1 MYKKNAGIRNVA
13 VLCAILLIFGIALF
27 GCFGQIRNSLQQ
39 QLMSSIEGMAEQNE
53 ILIEKEVSTRFRL
66 LSSLAREFSDGD
78 ESIFVDRLQG
88 FVETYQFKRMGYIA
102 SDGIAQ
108 TTDGYHLDMSDRET
122 FRQSM
127 QGKQRLTDTFED
139 QIDGSDEIVNAFSVP
154 VYEKDQKTVKGVLF
168 ATGRY
173 EMFEGCLQNEIFEGQ
188 AFNYIVK
195 MDGMIIAAS
204 GNSREWGIGKNI
216 FTADI
221 SADENDDAAKSRM
234 ISDMKSGKSGYG
246 MDPKRKEVS
255 LYYYMPLKIEETGDE
270 WYVVTAASESVLTN
284 RMQVVMDAINSL
296 IVIILVIISVSVGVY
311 IYSWRKSKKELIS
324 LAYQDPVTL
333 GDNFAAFKEKAK
345 SKKDGA
351 GWLAAMDLADFKL
364 INSTCGVKKG
374 DEVLRAV
381 SEIFENEKGDNEL
394 VAHVNADRFVLF
406 WMEENQDAIKE
417 RLERVIKKIEEIPER
432 LEIPNL
438 FPVFGIYHTMVLDE
452 IDPLYGNAVLAK
464 HQIKGRRDRHYMFYD
479 ELNHESIQEN
489 RELEDHFE
497 MALEKEEFE
506 IWYQPKYSAHTR
518 KLVGAEALVR
528 WRRQDGSLIPPLKFI
543 PLFERNGNIIRL
555 DEYVFR
561 AVCRQQKA
569 WQEQGQKMFPVSVNI
584 SRVSLYY
591 SNVVEKYESIIRSY
605 DLDSKYIQLEIT
617 ESATID
623 NNEIFNLLEQFHTA
637 GFKILLDDFGSG
649 YSSLSTLNRMHFDTI
664 KLDKSLVDYIG
675 DDNGEKLLNS
685 ITKLAQSFGME
696 ITAEGVE
703 TAEQLMFLCNLD
715 CDDIQ
720 GYYFSRPLPVR
731 EYEEC
736 LKEACM

>member
-1 MYKKNAGIRNVA
+1 M
-13 VLCAILLIFGIALF
+13 LIFGIALF

-39 QLMSSIEGMAEQNE
+39 QLMSSIEGVAEQNE
-53 ILIEKEVSTRFRL
+53 ILVEKEAGTRFRL
-66 LSSLAREFSDGD
+66 LDSLARELSDGD
-78 ESIFVDRLQG
+78 ESIFVDKMQG

-102 SDGIAQ
+102 ADGTAK
-108 TTDGYHLDMSDRET
+108 TTDGYRLSMSDRD
-122 FRQSM
+122 FFQQSM
-127 QGKQRLTDTFED
+127 QGKNFLTDAFED
-139 QIDGSDEIVNAFSVP
+139 RIDTSYETINVFSVP
-154 VYEKDQKTVKGVLF
+154 VYEKNQKTIKGVLF
-168 ATGRY
+168 GTCGY
-173 EMFEGCLQNEIFEGQ
+173 EMFEECLKNEIFEGQ
-188 AFNYIVK
+188 AFNYIIK
-195 MDGMIIAAS
+195 IDGTIVAGS
-204 GNSREWGIGKNI
+204 GNSKKWGIGKNI
-216 FTADI
+216 FVTDA
-221 SADENDDAAKSRM
+221 SEDERDDDARDDDARDKM
-234 ISDMKSGKSGYG
+234 ISDMKEGKSGYG
-246 MDPKRKEVS
+246 MDPKRKEAS
-255 LYYYMPLKIEETGDE
+255 LYYYMPLKIEESGET
-270 WYVVTAASESVLTN
+270 WYVVTAVSESVLTS

-296 IVIILVIISVSVGVY
+296 MVIILAVISVSVGVY
-311 IYSWRKSKKELIS
+311 IYSWRKSKKELMT

-333 GDNFAAFKEKAK
+333 GDNFVAFKERAK
-345 SKKDGA
+345 SKKDGV
-351 GWLAAMDLADFKL
+351 GWLIAMDVTDFKL

-374 DEVLRAV
+374 DEVLRV
-381 SEIFENEKGDNEL
+381 IWEIFETETGENEL
-394 VAHVNADRFVLF
+394 AAHVNADRFILF
-406 WMEENQDAIKE
+406 WMDENQENIKQ
-417 RLERVIKKIEEIPER
+417 RLEYVIRKIEEIPER

-438 FPVFGIYHTMVLDE
+438 FPVFGIFHTIVLDE
-452 IDPLYGNAVLAK
+452 IDPLYGNAVQAK
-464 HQIKGRRDRHYMFYD
+464 HQIKGRRDRHYIFYD

-489 RELEDHFE
+489 RELEEHFE
-497 MALEKEEFE
+497 TALENEEFE
-506 IWYQPKYSAHTR
+506 IWYQPKYSAHSR

-528 WRRQDGSLIPPLKFI
+528 WRRADGALIPPLKFI

-561 AVCRQQKA
+561 AVCRQQKE
-569 WQEQGQKMFPVSVNI
+569 WQKQGQKMLPVSVNI

-591 SNVVEKYESIIRSY
+591 SSVVEKYESIIRSF

-649 YSSLSTLNRMHFDTI
+649 YSSLAALNRMHFDTI

-703 TAEQLMFLCNLD
+703 TVEQLMFLCNLD

-720 GYYFSRPLPVR
+720 GYYFSRPLPVK

>member
-1 MYKKNAGIRNVA
+1 M
-13 VLCAILLIFGIALF
+13 LIFGIALF

-39 QLMSSIEGMAEQNE
+39 QLMSSIEGVAEQNE
-53 ILIEKEVSTRFRL
+53 ILVEKEAGTRFRL
-66 LSSLAREFSDGD
+66 LDSLARELSDGD
-78 ESIFVDRLQG
+78 ESIFVDKMQG

-102 SDGIAQ
+102 ADGTAK
-108 TTDGYHLDMSDRET
+108 TTDGYRLNMSDRD
-122 FRQSM
+122 FFQQSM
-127 QGKQRLTDTFED
+127 QGKNFLTDAFED
-139 QIDGSDEIVNAFSVP
+139 RIDTSYETINVFSVP
-154 VYEKDQKTVKGVLF
+154 VYEKNQKTIKGVLF
-168 ATGRY
+168 GTCGY
-173 EMFEGCLQNEIFEGQ
+173 EMFEECLKNEIFEGQ
-188 AFNYIVK
+188 AFNYIIK
-195 MDGMIIAAS
+195 IDGTIVAGS
-204 GNSREWGIGKNI
+204 GNSKKWGIGKNI
-216 FTADI
+216 FVTDA
-221 SADENDDAAKSRM
+221 SEDERDDDARDDDARDKM
-234 ISDMKSGKSGYG
+234 ISDMKEGKSGYG
-246 MDPKRKEVS
+246 MDPKRKEAS
-255 LYYYMPLKIEETGDE
+255 LYYYMPLKIEESGET
-270 WYVVTAASESVLTN
+270 WYVVTAVSESVLTS

-296 IVIILVIISVSVGVY
+296 MVIILAVISVSVGVY
-311 IYSWRKSKKELIS
+311 IYSWRKSKKELMT

-333 GDNFAAFKEKAK
+333 GDNFVAFKERAK
-345 SKKDGA
+345 SKKDGV
-351 GWLAAMDLADFKL
+351 GWLIAMDVTDFKL
-364 INSTCGVKKG
+364 INSTCGVPKG
-374 DEVLRAV
+374 DEVLRAIW
-381 SEIFENEKGDNEL
+381 EIFENETGENEL
-394 VAHVNADRFVLF
+394 AAHVNADRFILF
-406 WMEENQDAIKE
+406 WMDENQENIKQ
-417 RLERVIKKIEEIPER
+417 RLEYVIRKIEEIPER

-438 FPVFGIYHTMVLDE
+438 FPVFGIFHTIVLDE
-452 IDPLYGNAVLAK
+452 IDPLYGNAVQAK
-464 HQIKGRRDRHYMFYD
+464 HQIKGRRDRHYIFYD

-489 RELEDHFE
+489 RELEEHFE
-497 MALEKEEFE
+497 TALENEEFE
-506 IWYQPKYSAHTR
+506 IWYQPKYSAHSR

-528 WRRQDGSLIPPLKFI
+528 WRRADGALIPPLKFI

-561 AVCRQQKA
+561 AVCRQQKE
-569 WQEQGQKMFPVSVNI
+569 WQKQGQKMLPVSVNI

-591 SNVVEKYESIIRSY
+591 SSVVEKYESIIRSF

-649 YSSLSTLNRMHFDTI
+649 YSSLAALNRMHFDTI

-703 TAEQLMFLCNLD
+703 TVEQLMFLCNLD

-720 GYYFSRPLPVR
+720 GYYFSRPLPVK

>member
-1 MYKKNAGIRNVA
+1 M
-13 VLCAILLIFGIALF
+13 LIFGIALF

-39 QLMSSIEGMAEQNE
+39 QLMSSIEGVAEQNE
-53 ILIEKEVSTRFRL
+53 ILVEKEAGTRFRL
-66 LSSLAREFSDGD
+66 LDSLARELSDGD
-78 ESIFVDRLQG
+78 ESIFVDKMQG

-102 SDGIAQ
+102 ADGTAK
-108 TTDGYHLDMSDRET
+108 TTDGYRLNMSDRD
-122 FRQSM
+122 FFQQSM
-127 QGKQRLTDTFED
+127 QGKNFLTDAFED
-139 QIDGSDEIVNAFSVP
+139 RIDTSYETINVFSVP
-154 VYEKDQKTVKGVLF
+154 VYEKNQKTIKGVLF
-168 ATGRY
+168 GTCGY
-173 EMFEGCLQNEIFEGQ
+173 EMFEECLKNEIFEGQ
-188 AFNYIVK
+188 AFNYIIK
-195 MDGMIIAAS
+195 IDGTIVAGS
-204 GNSREWGIGKNI
+204 GNSKKWGIGKNI
-216 FTADI
+216 FVTDA
-221 SADENDDAAKSRM
+221 SEDERDDDARDDDARDKM
-234 ISDMKSGKSGYG
+234 ISDMKEGKSGYG
-246 MDPKRKEVS
+246 MDPKRKEAS
-255 LYYYMPLKIEETGDE
+255 LYYYMPLKIEESGET
-270 WYVVTAASESVLTN
+270 WYVVTAVSESVLTS

-296 IVIILVIISVSVGVY
+296 MVIILAVISVSVGVY
-311 IYSWRKSKKELIS
+311 IYSWRKSKKELMT

-333 GDNFAAFKEKAK
+333 GDNFVAFKERAK
-345 SKKDGA
+345 SKKDGV
-351 GWLAAMDLADFKL
+351 GWLIAMDVTDFKL
-364 INSTCGVKKG
+364 INSTCGVPKG
-374 DEVLRAV
+374 DEVLRV
-381 SEIFENEKGDNEL
+381 IWEIFETETGENEL
-394 VAHVNADRFVLF
+394 AAHVNADRFILF
-406 WMEENQDAIKE
+406 WMDENQENIKQ
-417 RLERVIKKIEEIPER
+417 RLEHVIRKIEEIPER

-438 FPVFGIYHTMVLDE
+438 FPVFGIFHTIVLDE
-452 IDPLYGNAVLAK
+452 IDPLYGNAVQAK
-464 HQIKGRRDRHYMFYD
+464 HQIKGRRDRHYIFYD

-489 RELEDHFE
+489 RELEEHFE
-497 MALEKEEFE
+497 TALENEEFE
-506 IWYQPKYSAHTR
+506 IWYQPKYSAHSR

-528 WRRQDGSLIPPLKFI
+528 WRRADGALIPPLKFI

-561 AVCRQQKA
+561 AVCRQQKE
-569 WQEQGQKMFPVSVNI
+569 WQKQGQKMIPVSVNI

-591 SNVVEKYESIIRSY
+591 SSVVEKYESIIRSF

-649 YSSLSTLNRMHFDTI
+649 YSSLATLNRMHFDTI

-703 TAEQLMFLCNLD
+703 TVEQLMFLCNLD

-720 GYYFSRPLPVR
+720 GYYFSRPLPVK

>member
-1 MYKKNAGIRNVA
+1 M
-13 VLCAILLIFGIALF
+13 LIFGIALF

-39 QLMSSIEGMAEQNE
+39 QLMSSIEGVAEQNE
-53 ILIEKEVSTRFRL
+53 ILVEKEAGTRFRL
-66 LSSLAREFSDGD
+66 LDSLARELSDGD
-78 ESIFVDRLQG
+78 ESIFVDKMQG

-102 SDGIAQ
+102 ADGTAK
-108 TTDGYHLDMSDRET
+108 TTDGYRLNMSDRD
-122 FRQSM
+122 FFQQSM
-127 QGKQRLTDTFED
+127 QGKNFLTDAFED
-139 QIDGSDEIVNAFSVP
+139 RIDTSYETINVFSVP
-154 VYEKDQKTVKGVLF
+154 VYEKNQKTIKGVLF
-168 ATGRY
+168 GTCGY
-173 EMFEGCLQNEIFEGQ
+173 EMFEECLKNEIFEGQ
-188 AFNYIVK
+188 AFNYIIK
-195 MDGMIIAAS
+195 IDGTIVAGS
-204 GNSREWGIGKNI
+204 GNSKKWGIGKNI
-216 FTADI
+216 FVTDA
-221 SADENDDAAKSRM
+221 SEDERDDDARDDDARDKM
-234 ISDMKSGKSGYG
+234 ISDMKEGKSGYG
-246 MDPKRKEVS
+246 MDPKRKEAS
-255 LYYYMPLKIEETGDE
+255 LYYYMPLKIEESGET
-270 WYVVTAASESVLTN
+270 WYVVTAVSESVLTS

-296 IVIILVIISVSVGVY
+296 MVIILAVISVSVGVY
-311 IYSWRKSKKELIS
+311 IYSWRKSKKELMT

-333 GDNFAAFKEKAK
+333 GDNFVAFKERAK
-345 SKKDGA
+345 SKKDGV
-351 GWLAAMDLADFKL
+351 GWLIAMDVTDFKL

-374 DEVLRAV
+374 DEVLRV
-381 SEIFENEKGDNEL
+381 IWEIFETETGENEL
-394 VAHVNADRFVLF
+394 AAHVNADRFILF
-406 WMEENQDAIKE
+406 WMDENQENIKQ
-417 RLERVIKKIEEIPER
+417 RLEYVIRKIEEIPER

-438 FPVFGIYHTMVLDE
+438 FPVFGIFHTIVLDE
-452 IDPLYGNAVLAK
+452 IDPLYGNAVQAK
-464 HQIKGRRDRHYMFYD
+464 HQIKGRRDRHYIFYD

-489 RELEDHFE
+489 RELEEHFE
-497 MALEKEEFE
+497 TALENEEFE
-506 IWYQPKYSAHTR
+506 IWYQPKYSAHSR

-528 WRRQDGSLIPPLKFI
+528 WRRADGALIPPLKFI

-561 AVCRQQKA
+561 AVCRQQKE
-569 WQEQGQKMFPVSVNI
+569 WQKQGQKMLPVSVNI

-591 SNVVEKYESIIRSY
+591 SSVVGKYESIIRSF

-649 YSSLSTLNRMHFDTI
+649 YSSLAALNRMHFDTI

-703 TAEQLMFLCNLD
+703 TVEQLMFLCNLD

-720 GYYFSRPLPVR
+720 GYYFSRPLPVK

>member
-1 MYKKNAGIRNVA
+1 
-13 VLCAILLIFGIALF
+13 
-27 GCFGQIRNSLQQ
+27 
-39 QLMSSIEGMAEQNE
+39 MSSIEGVAEQNE
-53 ILIEKEVSTRFRL
+53 ILVEKEAGTRFRL
-66 LSSLAREFSDGD
+66 LDSLARELSDGD
-78 ESIFVDRLQG
+78 ESIFVDKMQG

-102 SDGIAQ
+102 ADGTAK
-108 TTDGYHLDMSDRET
+108 TTDGYRLNMSDRD
-122 FRQSM
+122 FFQQSM
-127 QGKQRLTDTFED
+127 QGKNFLTDAFED
-139 QIDGSDEIVNAFSVP
+139 RIDTSYETINVFSVP
-154 VYEKDQKTVKGVLF
+154 VYEKNQKTIKGVLF
-168 ATGRY
+168 GTCGY
-173 EMFEGCLQNEIFEGQ
+173 EMFEECLKNEIFEGQ
-188 AFNYIVK
+188 AFNYIIK
-195 MDGMIIAAS
+195 IDGTIVAGS
-204 GNSREWGIGKNI
+204 GNSKKWGIGKNI
-216 FTADI
+216 FVTDA
-221 SADENDDAAKSRM
+221 SEDERDDDARDDDARDKM
-234 ISDMKSGKSGYG
+234 ISDMKEGKSGYG
-246 MDPKRKEVS
+246 MDPKRKEAS
-255 LYYYMPLKIEETGDE
+255 LYYYMPLKIEESGET
-270 WYVVTAASESVLTN
+270 WYVVTAVSESVLTS

-296 IVIILVIISVSVGVY
+296 MVIILAVISVSVGVY
-311 IYSWRKSKKELIS
+311 IYSWRKSKKELMT

-333 GDNFAAFKEKAK
+333 GDNFVAFKERAK
-345 SKKDGA
+345 SKKDGV
-351 GWLAAMDLADFKL
+351 GWLIAMDVTDFKL

-374 DEVLRAV
+374 DEMLRV
-381 SEIFENEKGDNEL
+381 IWEIFEIETGENEL
-394 VAHVNADRFVLF
+394 AAHANADRFILF
-406 WMEENQDAIKE
+406 WMDENQENIKQ
-417 RLERVIKKIEEIPER
+417 RLEHVIRKIEEIPER

-438 FPVFGIYHTMVLDE
+438 FPVFGIFHTIVLDE
-452 IDPLYGNAVLAK
+452 IDPLYGNAVQAK
-464 HQIKGRRDRHYMFYD
+464 HQIKGRRDRHYIFYD

-489 RELEDHFE
+489 RELEEHFE
-497 MALEKEEFE
+497 TALENEEFE
-506 IWYQPKYSAHTR
+506 IWYQPKYSAHSR

-528 WRRQDGSLIPPLKFI
+528 WRRADGALIPPLKFI

-561 AVCRQQKA
+561 AVCRQQKE
-569 WQEQGQKMFPVSVNI
+569 WQKQGQKMLPVSVNI

-591 SNVVEKYESIIRSY
+591 SSVVEKYESIIRSF

-649 YSSLSTLNRMHFDTI
+649 YSSLAALNRMHFDTI

-703 TAEQLMFLCNLD
+703 TVEQLMFLCNLD

-720 GYYFSRPLPVR
+720 GYYFSRPLPVK

>member
-1 MYKKNAGIRNVA
+1 
-13 VLCAILLIFGIALF
+13 
-27 GCFGQIRNSLQQ
+27 
-39 QLMSSIEGMAEQNE
+39 MSSIEGVAEQNE
-53 ILIEKEVSTRFRL
+53 ILVEKEAGTRFRL
-66 LSSLAREFSDGD
+66 LDSLARELSDGD
-78 ESIFVDRLQG
+78 ESIFVDKMQG

-102 SDGIAQ
+102 ADGTAK
-108 TTDGYHLDMSDRET
+108 TTDGYRLNMSDRD
-122 FRQSM
+122 FFQQSM
-127 QGKQRLTDTFED
+127 QGKNFLTDAFED
-139 QIDGSDEIVNAFSVP
+139 RIDTSYETINVFSVP
-154 VYEKDQKTVKGVLF
+154 VYEKNQKTIKGVLF
-168 ATGRY
+168 GTCGY
-173 EMFEGCLQNEIFEGQ
+173 EMFEECLKNEIFEGQ
-188 AFNYIVK
+188 AFNYIIK
-195 MDGMIIAAS
+195 IDGTIVAGS
-204 GNSREWGIGKNI
+204 GNSKKWGIGKNI
-216 FTADI
+216 FVTDA
-221 SADENDDAAKSRM
+221 SEDERDDDARDDDARDKM
-234 ISDMKSGKSGYG
+234 ISDMKEGKSGYG
-246 MDPKRKEVS
+246 MDPKRKEAS
-255 LYYYMPLKIEETGDE
+255 LYYYMPLKIEESGET
-270 WYVVTAASESVLTN
+270 WYVVTAVSESVLTS

-296 IVIILVIISVSVGVY
+296 MVIILAVISVSVGVY
-311 IYSWRKSKKELIS
+311 IYSWRKSKKELMT

-333 GDNFAAFKEKAK
+333 GDNFVAFKERAK
-345 SKKDGA
+345 SKKDGV
-351 GWLAAMDLADFKL
+351 GWLIAMDVTDFKL

-374 DEVLRAV
+374 DEMLRV
-381 SEIFENEKGDNEL
+381 IWEIFETETGENEL
-394 VAHVNADRFVLF
+394 AAHVNADRFILF
-406 WMEENQDAIKE
+406 WMDENQENIKQ
-417 RLERVIKKIEEIPER
+417 RLEYVIRKIEEIPER

-438 FPVFGIYHTMVLDE
+438 FPVFGIFHTIVLDE
-452 IDPLYGNAVLAK
+452 IDPLYGNAVQAK
-464 HQIKGRRDRHYMFYD
+464 HQIKGRRDRHYIFYD

-489 RELEDHFE
+489 RELEEHFE
-497 MALEKEEFE
+497 TALENEEFE
-506 IWYQPKYSAHTR
+506 IWYQPKYSAHSR

-528 WRRQDGSLIPPLKFI
+528 WRRADGALIPPLKFI

-561 AVCRQQKA
+561 AVCRQQKE
-569 WQEQGQKMFPVSVNI
+569 WQKQGQKMLPVSVNI

-591 SNVVEKYESIIRSY
+591 SSVVGKYESIIRSF

-649 YSSLSTLNRMHFDTI
+649 YSSLAALNRMHFDTI

-703 TAEQLMFLCNLD
+703 TVEQLMFLCNLD

-720 GYYFSRPLPVR
+720 GYYFSRPLPVK

>member
-1 MYKKNAGIRNVA
+1 M
-13 VLCAILLIFGIALF
+13 LIFGIALF

-39 QLMSSIEGMAEQNE
+39 QLMSSIEGVAEQNE
-53 ILIEKEVSTRFRL
+53 ILVEKEAGTRFRL
-66 LSSLAREFSDGD
+66 LDSLARELSDGD
-78 ESIFVDRLQG
+78 ESIFVDKMQG

-102 SDGIAQ
+102 ADGTAK
-108 TTDGYHLDMSDRET
+108 TTDGYRLNMSDRD
-122 FRQSM
+122 FFQQSM
-127 QGKQRLTDTFED
+127 QGKNFLTDAFED
-139 QIDGSDEIVNAFSVP
+139 RIDTSYETINVFSVP
-154 VYEKDQKTVKGVLF
+154 VYEKNQKTIKGVLF
-168 ATGRY
+168 GTCGY
-173 EMFEGCLQNEIFEGQ
+173 EMFEECLKNEIFEGQ
-188 AFNYIVK
+188 AFNYIIK
-195 MDGMIIAAS
+195 IDGTIVAGS
-204 GNSREWGIGKNI
+204 GNSKKWGIGKNI
-216 FTADI
+216 FVTDA
-221 SADENDDAAKSRM
+221 SEDERDDDARDDDARDKM
-234 ISDMKSGKSGYG
+234 ISDMKEGKSGYG
-246 MDPKRKEVS
+246 MDPKRKEAS
-255 LYYYMPLKIEETGDE
+255 LYYYMPLKIEESGET
-270 WYVVTAASESVLTN
+270 WYVVTAVSESVLTS

-296 IVIILVIISVSVGVY
+296 MVIILAVISVSVGVY
-311 IYSWRKSKKELIS
+311 IYSWRKSKKELMT

-333 GDNFAAFKEKAK
+333 GDNFVAFKERAK
-345 SKKDGA
+345 SKKDGV
-351 GWLAAMDLADFKL
+351 GWLIAMDVTDFKL
-364 INSTCGVKKG
+364 INSTCGVPKG
-374 DEVLRAV
+374 DEVLRAIW
-381 SEIFENEKGDNEL
+381 EIFENETGENEL
-394 VAHVNADRFVLF
+394 AAHVNADRFILF
-406 WMEENQDAIKE
+406 WMDENQENIKQ
-417 RLERVIKKIEEIPER
+417 RLEHVIKKIEEIPER

-438 FPVFGIYHTMVLDE
+438 FPVFGIFHTIVLDE
-452 IDPLYGNAVLAK
+452 IEPLYGNAVQAK
-464 HQIKGRRDRHYMFYD
+464 HQIKGRRDRHYIFYD

-489 RELEDHFE
+489 RELEEHFE
-497 MALEKEEFE
+497 TALENEEFE
-506 IWYQPKYSAHTR
+506 IWYQPKYSAHSR

-528 WRRQDGSLIPPLKFI
+528 WRRADGALIPPLKFI

-561 AVCRQQKA
+561 AVCRQQKE
-569 WQEQGQKMFPVSVNI
+569 WQKQGQKMLPVSVNI

-591 SNVVEKYESIIRSY
+591 SSVVEKYESIIRSF

-649 YSSLSTLNRMHFDTI
+649 YSSLAALNRMHFDTI

-703 TAEQLMFLCNLD
+703 TVEQLMFLCNLD

-720 GYYFSRPLPVR
+720 GYYFSRPLPVK

>member
-1 MYKKNAGIRNVA
+1 M
-13 VLCAILLIFGIALF
+13 LIFGIALF

-39 QLMSSIEGMAEQNE
+39 QLMSSIEGVAEQNE
-53 ILIEKEVSTRFRL
+53 ILVEKEAGTRFRL
-66 LSSLAREFSDGD
+66 LDSLARELSDGD
-78 ESIFVDRLQG
+78 ESIFVDKMQG

-102 SDGIAQ
+102 ADGTAK
-108 TTDGYHLDMSDRET
+108 TTDGYRLNMSDRD
-122 FRQSM
+122 FFQQSM
-127 QGKQRLTDTFED
+127 QGKNFLTDAFED
-139 QIDGSDEIVNAFSVP
+139 RIDTSYETINVFSVP
-154 VYEKDQKTVKGVLF
+154 VYEKNQKTIKGVLF
-168 ATGRY
+168 GTCGY
-173 EMFEGCLQNEIFEGQ
+173 EMFEECLKNEIFEGQ
-188 AFNYIVK
+188 AFNYIIK
-195 MDGMIIAAS
+195 IDGTIVAGS
-204 GNSREWGIGKNI
+204 GNSKKWGIGKNI
-216 FTADI
+216 FVTDA
-221 SADENDDAAKSRM
+221 SEDERDDDARDDDARDKM
-234 ISDMKSGKSGYG
+234 ISDMKEGKSGYG
-246 MDPKRKEVS
+246 MDPKRKEAS
-255 LYYYMPLKIEETGDE
+255 LYYYMPLKIEESGET
-270 WYVVTAASESVLTN
+270 WYVVTAVSESVLTS

-296 IVIILVIISVSVGVY
+296 MVIILAVISVSVGVY
-311 IYSWRKSKKELIS
+311 IYSWRKSKKELMT

-333 GDNFAAFKEKAK
+333 GDNFVAFKERAK
-345 SKKDGA
+345 SKKDGV
-351 GWLAAMDLADFKL
+351 GWLIAMDVTDFKL
-364 INSTCGVKKG
+364 INSTCGVPKG
-374 DEVLRAV
+374 DEVLRAIW
-381 SEIFENEKGDNEL
+381 EIFENETGENEL
-394 VAHVNADRFVLF
+394 AAHVNADRFILF
-406 WMEENQDAIKE
+406 WMDENQENIKQ
-417 RLERVIKKIEEIPER
+417 RLEHVIKKIEEIPER

-438 FPVFGIYHTMVLDE
+438 FPVFGIFHTIVLDE
-452 IDPLYGNAVLAK
+452 IEPLYGNAVLAK

-489 RELEDHFE
+489 RELEEHFE
-497 MALEKEEFE
+497 KAIENEEFE
-506 IWYQPKYSAHTR
+506 IWYQPKYSAHSR

-528 WRRQDGSLIPPLKFI
+528 WRRADGALIPPLKFI

-561 AVCRQQKA
+561 AVCRQQKE
-569 WQEQGQKMFPVSVNI
+569 WQKQGQKMLPVSVNI

-591 SNVVEKYESIIRSY
+591 SSVVEKYESIIRSF

-649 YSSLSTLNRMHFDTI
+649 YSSLAALNRMHFDTI

-703 TAEQLMFLCNLD
+703 TVEQLMFLCNLD

-720 GYYFSRPLPVR
+720 GYYFSRPLPVK

>member
-1 MYKKNAGIRNVA
+1 M
-13 VLCAILLIFGIALF
+13 LIFGIALF

-39 QLMSSIEGMAEQNE
+39 QLMSSIEGVAEQNE
-53 ILIEKEVSTRFRL
+53 ILVEKEAGTRFRL
-66 LSSLAREFSDGD
+66 LDSLARELSDGD
-78 ESIFVDRLQG
+78 ESIFVDKMQG

-102 SDGIAQ
+102 ADGTAK
-108 TTDGYHLDMSDRET
+108 TTDGYRLNMSDRD
-122 FRQSM
+122 FFQQSM
-127 QGKQRLTDTFED
+127 QGKNFLTDAFED
-139 QIDGSDEIVNAFSVP
+139 RIDTSYETINVFSVP
-154 VYEKDQKTVKGVLF
+154 VYEKNQKTIKGVLF
-168 ATGRY
+168 GTCGY
-173 EMFEGCLQNEIFEGQ
+173 EMFEECLKNEIFEGQ
-188 AFNYIVK
+188 AFNYIIK
-195 MDGMIIAAS
+195 IDGTIVAGS
-204 GNSREWGIGKNI
+204 GNSKKWGIGKNI
-216 FTADI
+216 FVTDA
-221 SADENDDAAKSRM
+221 SEDERDDDARDDDARDKM
-234 ISDMKSGKSGYG
+234 ISDMKEGKSGYG
-246 MDPKRKEVS
+246 MDPKRKEAS
-255 LYYYMPLKIEETGDE
+255 LYYYMPLKIEESGET
-270 WYVVTAASESVLTN
+270 WYVVTAVSESVLTS

-296 IVIILVIISVSVGVY
+296 MVIILAVISVSVGVY
-311 IYSWRKSKKELIS
+311 IYSWRKSKKELMT

-333 GDNFAAFKEKAK
+333 GDNFVAFKERAK
-345 SKKDGA
+345 SKKDGV
-351 GWLAAMDLADFKL
+351 GWLIAMDVTDFKL

-374 DEVLRAV
+374 DEVLRV
-381 SEIFENEKGDNEL
+381 IWEIFETETGENEL
-394 VAHVNADRFVLF
+394 AAHVNADRFILF
-406 WMEENQDAIKE
+406 WMDENQENIKQ
-417 RLERVIKKIEEIPER
+417 RLEYVIRKIEEIPER

-438 FPVFGIYHTMVLDE
+438 FPVFGIFHTIVLDE
-452 IDPLYGNAVLAK
+452 IDPLYGNAVQAK
-464 HQIKGRRDRHYMFYD
+464 HQIKGRRDRHYIFYD

-489 RELEDHFE
+489 RELEEHFE
-497 MALEKEEFE
+497 TALENEEFE
-506 IWYQPKYSAHTR
+506 IWYQPKYSAHSR

-528 WRRQDGSLIPPLKFI
+528 WRRADGALIPPLKFI

-561 AVCRQQKA
+561 AVCRQQKE
-569 WQEQGQKMFPVSVNI
+569 WQKQGQKLLPVSVNI

-591 SNVVEKYESIIRSY
+591 SSVVEKYESIIRSF

-649 YSSLSTLNRMHFDTI
+649 YSSLAALNRMHFDTI

-685 ITKLAQSFGME
+685 ITRLAQSFGME

-703 TAEQLMFLCNLD
+703 TVEQLMFLCNLD

-720 GYYFSRPLPVR
+720 GYYFSRPLPVK

>member
-1 MYKKNAGIRNVA
+1 
-13 VLCAILLIFGIALF
+13 
-27 GCFGQIRNSLQQ
+27 
-39 QLMSSIEGMAEQNE
+39 MSSIEGVAEQNE
-53 ILIEKEVSTRFRL
+53 ILVEKEAGTRFRL
-66 LSSLAREFSDGD
+66 LDSLARELSDGD
-78 ESIFVDRLQG
+78 ESIFVDKMQG

-102 SDGIAQ
+102 ADGTAK
-108 TTDGYHLDMSDRET
+108 TTDGYRLNMSDRD
-122 FRQSM
+122 FFQQSM
-127 QGKQRLTDTFED
+127 QGKNFLTDAFED
-139 QIDGSDEIVNAFSVP
+139 RIDTSYETINVFSVP
-154 VYEKDQKTVKGVLF
+154 VYEKNQKTIKGVLF
-168 ATGRY
+168 GTCGY
-173 EMFEGCLQNEIFEGQ
+173 EMFEECLKNEIFEGQ
-188 AFNYIVK
+188 AFNYIIK
-195 MDGMIIAAS
+195 IDGTIVAGS
-204 GNSREWGIGKNI
+204 GNSKKWGIGKNI
-216 FTADI
+216 FVTDA
-221 SADENDDAAKSRM
+221 SEDERDDDARDDDARDDDARDKM
-234 ISDMKSGKSGYG
+234 ISDMKEGKSGYG
-246 MDPKRKEVS
+246 MDPKRKEAS
-255 LYYYMPLKIEETGDE
+255 LYYYMPLKIEESGET
-270 WYVVTAASESVLTN
+270 WYVVTAVSESVLTS

-296 IVIILVIISVSVGVY
+296 MVIILAVISVSVGVY
-311 IYSWRKSKKELIS
+311 IYSWRKSKKELMT

-333 GDNFAAFKEKAK
+333 GDNFVAFKERAK
-345 SKKDGA
+345 SKKDGV
-351 GWLAAMDLADFKL
+351 GWLIAMDVTDFKL

-374 DEVLRAV
+374 DEVLRV
-381 SEIFENEKGDNEL
+381 IWEIFETETGENEL
-394 VAHVNADRFVLF
+394 AAHVNADRFILF
-406 WMEENQDAIKE
+406 WMDENQENIKQ
-417 RLERVIKKIEEIPER
+417 RLEHVIRKIEEIPER

-438 FPVFGIYHTMVLDE
+438 FPVFGIFHTIVLDE
-452 IDPLYGNAVLAK
+452 IDPLYGNAVQAK
-464 HQIKGRRDRHYMFYD
+464 HQIKGRRDRHYIFYD

-489 RELEDHFE
+489 RELEEHFE
-497 MALEKEEFE
+497 TALENEEFE
-506 IWYQPKYSAHTR
+506 IWYQPKYSAHSR

-528 WRRQDGSLIPPLKFI
+528 WRRADGALIPPLKFI

-561 AVCRQQKA
+561 AVCRQQKE
-569 WQEQGQKMFPVSVNI
+569 WQKQGQKMLPVSVNI

-591 SNVVEKYESIIRSY
+591 SSVVEKYESIIRSF

-649 YSSLSTLNRMHFDTI
+649 YSSLAALNRMHFDTI

-703 TAEQLMFLCNLD
+703 TVEQLMFLCNLD

-720 GYYFSRPLPVR
+720 GYYFSRPLPVK

>member
-1 MYKKNAGIRNVA
+1 M
-13 VLCAILLIFGIALF
+13 LILGIALF

-39 QLMSSIEGMAEQNE
+39 QLMSSIEGVAEQNE
-53 ILIEKEVSTRFRL
+53 ILVEKEAGTRFRL
-66 LSSLAREFSDGD
+66 LDSLARELSDGD
-78 ESIFVDRLQG
+78 ESIFVDKMQG

-102 SDGIAQ
+102 ADGTAK
-108 TTDGYHLDMSDRET
+108 TTDGYRLNMSDRD
-122 FRQSM
+122 FFQQSM
-127 QGKQRLTDTFED
+127 QGKNFLTDAFED
-139 QIDGSDEIVNAFSVP
+139 RIDTSYETINVFSVP
-154 VYEKDQKTVKGVLF
+154 VYEKNQKTIKGVLF
-168 ATGRY
+168 GTCGY
-173 EMFEGCLQNEIFEGQ
+173 EMFEECLKNEIFEGQ
-188 AFNYIVK
+188 AFNYIIK
-195 MDGMIIAAS
+195 IDGTIVAGS
-204 GNSREWGIGKNI
+204 GNSKKWGIGKNI
-216 FTADI
+216 FVTDA
-221 SADENDDAAKSRM
+221 SEDERDDDARDDDARDKM
-234 ISDMKSGKSGYG
+234 ISDMKEGKSGYG
-246 MDPKRKEVS
+246 MDPKRKEAS
-255 LYYYMPLKIEETGDE
+255 LYYYMPLKIEESGET
-270 WYVVTAASESVLTN
+270 WYVVTAVSESVLTS

-296 IVIILVIISVSVGVY
+296 MVIILAVISVSVGVY
-311 IYSWRKSKKELIS
+311 IYSWRKSKKELMT

-333 GDNFAAFKEKAK
+333 GDNFVAFKERAK
-345 SKKDGA
+345 SKKDGV
-351 GWLAAMDLADFKL
+351 GWLIAMDVTDFKL

-374 DEVLRAV
+374 DEVLRV
-381 SEIFENEKGDNEL
+381 IWEIFETETGENEL
-394 VAHVNADRFVLF
+394 AAHVNADRFILF
-406 WMEENQDAIKE
+406 WMDENQENIKQ
-417 RLERVIKKIEEIPER
+417 RLEYVIRKIEEIPER

-438 FPVFGIYHTMVLDE
+438 FPVFGIFHTIVLDE
-452 IDPLYGNAVLAK
+452 IDPLYGNAVQAK
-464 HQIKGRRDRHYMFYD
+464 HQIKGRRDRHYIFYD

-489 RELEDHFE
+489 RELEEHFE
-497 MALEKEEFE
+497 TALENEEFE
-506 IWYQPKYSAHTR
+506 IWYQPKYSAHSR

-528 WRRQDGSLIPPLKFI
+528 WRRADGALIPPLKFI

-561 AVCRQQKA
+561 AVCRQQKE
-569 WQEQGQKMFPVSVNI
+569 WQKQGQKMLPVSVNI

-591 SNVVEKYESIIRSY
+591 SSVVGKYESIIRSF

-649 YSSLSTLNRMHFDTI
+649 YSSLAALNRMHFDTI

-703 TAEQLMFLCNLD
+703 TVEQLMFLCNLD

-720 GYYFSRPLPVR
+720 GYYFSRPLPVK

>member
-1 MYKKNAGIRNVA
+1 M
-13 VLCAILLIFGIALF
+13 LIFGIALF

-39 QLMSSIEGMAEQNE
+39 QLMSSIEGVAEQNE
-53 ILIEKEVSTRFRL
+53 ILVEKEAGTRFRL
-66 LSSLAREFSDGD
+66 LDSLARELSDGD
-78 ESIFVDRLQG
+78 ESIFVDKMQG

-102 SDGIAQ
+102 ADGTAK
-108 TTDGYHLDMSDRET
+108 TTDGYRLNMSDRD
-122 FRQSM
+122 FFQQSM
-127 QGKQRLTDTFED
+127 QGKNFLTDAFED
-139 QIDGSDEIVNAFSVP
+139 RIDTSYETINVFSVP
-154 VYEKDQKTVKGVLF
+154 VYEKNQKTIKGVLF
-168 ATGRY
+168 GTCGY
-173 EMFEGCLQNEIFEGQ
+173 EMFEECLKNEIFEGQ
-188 AFNYIVK
+188 AFNYIIK
-195 MDGMIIAAS
+195 IDGTIVAGS
-204 GNSREWGIGKNI
+204 GNSKKWGIGKNI
-216 FTADI
+216 FVTDA
-221 SADENDDAAKSRM
+221 SEDERDDDARDDDARDKM
-234 ISDMKSGKSGYG
+234 ISDMKEGKSGYG
-246 MDPKRKEVS
+246 MDPKRKEAS
-255 LYYYMPLKIEETGDE
+255 LYYYMPLKIEESGET
-270 WYVVTAASESVLTN
+270 WYVVTAVSESVLTS

-296 IVIILVIISVSVGVY
+296 MVIILAVISVSVGVY
-311 IYSWRKSKKELIS
+311 IYSWRKSKKELMT

-333 GDNFAAFKEKAK
+333 GDNFVAFKERAK
-345 SKKDGA
+345 SKKDGV
-351 GWLAAMDLADFKL
+351 GWLIAMDVTDFKL
-364 INSTCGVKKG
+364 INSTCGVPKG
-374 DEVLRAV
+374 DEVLRAIW
-381 SEIFENEKGDNEL
+381 EIFENETGENEL
-394 VAHVNADRFVLF
+394 AAHVNADRFILF
-406 WMEENQDAIKE
+406 WMDENQENIKQ
-417 RLERVIKKIEEIPER
+417 RLEHVIRKIEEIPER

-438 FPVFGIYHTMVLDE
+438 FPVFGIFHTIVLDE
-452 IDPLYGNAVLAK
+452 IDPLYGNAVQAK
-464 HQIKGRRDRHYMFYD
+464 HQIKGRRDRHYIFYD

-489 RELEDHFE
+489 RELEEHFE
-497 MALEKEEFE
+497 TALENEEFE
-506 IWYQPKYSAHTR
+506 IWYQPKYSAHSR

-528 WRRQDGSLIPPLKFI
+528 WRRADGALIPPLKFI

-561 AVCRQQKA
+561 AVCRQQKE
-569 WQEQGQKMFPVSVNI
+569 WQKQGQKLLPVSVNI

-591 SNVVEKYESIIRSY
+591 SSVVEKYESMIRSF

-649 YSSLSTLNRMHFDTI
+649 YSSLAALNRMHFDTI

-703 TAEQLMFLCNLD
+703 TVEQLMFLCNLD

-720 GYYFSRPLPVR
+720 GYYFSRPLPVK

>member
-1 MYKKNAGIRNVA
+1 M
-13 VLCAILLIFGIALF
+13 LIFGIALF

-39 QLMSSIEGMAEQNE
+39 QLMSSIEGVAEQNE
-53 ILIEKEVSTRFRL
+53 ILVEKEAGTRFRL
-66 LSSLAREFSDGD
+66 LDSLARELSDGD
-78 ESIFVDRLQG
+78 ESIFVDKMQG

-102 SDGIAQ
+102 ADGTAK
-108 TTDGYHLDMSDRET
+108 TTDGYRLNMSDRD
-122 FRQSM
+122 FFQQSM
-127 QGKQRLTDTFED
+127 QGKNFLTDAFED
-139 QIDGSDEIVNAFSVP
+139 RIDTSYETINVFSVP
-154 VYEKDQKTVKGVLF
+154 VYEKNQKTIKGVLF
-168 ATGRY
+168 GTCGY
-173 EMFEGCLQNEIFEGQ
+173 EMFEECLKNEIFEGQ
-188 AFNYIVK
+188 AFNYIIK
-195 MDGMIIAAS
+195 IDGTIVAGS
-204 GNSREWGIGKNI
+204 GNSKKWGIGKNI
-216 FTADI
+216 FVTDA
-221 SADENDDAAKSRM
+221 SEDERDDDARDDDARDKM
-234 ISDMKSGKSGYG
+234 ISDMKEGKSGYG
-246 MDPKRKEVS
+246 MDPKRKEAS
-255 LYYYMPLKIEETGDE
+255 LYYYMPLKIEESGET
-270 WYVVTAASESVLTN
+270 WYVVTAVSESVLTS

-296 IVIILVIISVSVGVY
+296 MVIILAVISVSVGVY
-311 IYSWRKSKKELIS
+311 IYSWRKSKKELMT

-333 GDNFAAFKEKAK
+333 GDNFVAFKERAK
-345 SKKDGA
+345 SKKDGV
-351 GWLAAMDLADFKL
+351 GWLIAMDVTDFKL

-374 DEVLRAV
+374 DEVLRV
-381 SEIFENEKGDNEL
+381 IWEIFETETGENEL
-394 VAHVNADRFVLF
+394 AAHVNADRFILF
-406 WMEENQDAIKE
+406 WMDENQENIKQ
-417 RLERVIKKIEEIPER
+417 RLEYVIRKIEEIPER

-438 FPVFGIYHTMVLDE
+438 FPVFGIFHTIVLDE
-452 IDPLYGNAVLAK
+452 IDPLYGNAVQAK
-464 HQIKGRRDRHYMFYD
+464 HQIKGRRDRHYIFYD

-489 RELEDHFE
+489 RELEEHFE
-497 MALEKEEFE
+497 TALENEEFE
-506 IWYQPKYSAHTR
+506 IWYQPKYSAHSR

-528 WRRQDGSLIPPLKFI
+528 WRRADGALIPPLKFI

-561 AVCRQQKA
+561 AVCRQQKE
-569 WQEQGQKMFPVSVNI
+569 WQKQGQKMLPVSVNI

-591 SNVVEKYESIIRSY
+591 SSVVEKYESMIRSF

-623 NNEIFNLLEQFHTA
+623 NNEIFNLLEQFHMA

-649 YSSLSTLNRMHFDTI
+649 YSSLAALNRMHFDTI

-703 TAEQLMFLCNLD
+703 TVEQLMFLCNLD

-720 GYYFSRPLPVR
+720 GYYFSRPLPVK

>member
-1 MYKKNAGIRNVA
+1 
-13 VLCAILLIFGIALF
+13 
-27 GCFGQIRNSLQQ
+27 
-39 QLMSSIEGMAEQNE
+39 MSSIEGVAEQNE
-53 ILIEKEVSTRFRL
+53 ILVEKEAGTRFRL
-66 LSSLAREFSDGD
+66 LDSLARELSDGD
-78 ESIFVDRLQG
+78 ESIFVDKMQG

-102 SDGIAQ
+102 ADGTAK
-108 TTDGYHLDMSDRET
+108 TTDGYRLNMSDRD
-122 FRQSM
+122 FFQQSM
-127 QGKQRLTDTFED
+127 QGKNFLTDAFED
-139 QIDGSDEIVNAFSVP
+139 RIDTSYETINVFSVP
-154 VYEKDQKTVKGVLF
+154 VYEKNQKTIKGVLF
-168 ATGRY
+168 GTCGY
-173 EMFEGCLQNEIFEGQ
+173 EMFEECLKNEIFEGQ
-188 AFNYIVK
+188 AFNYIIK
-195 MDGMIIAAS
+195 IDGTIVAGS
-204 GNSREWGIGKNI
+204 GNSKKWGIGKNI
-216 FTADI
+216 FVTDA
-221 SADENDDAAKSRM
+221 SEDERDDDARDDDARDKM
-234 ISDMKSGKSGYG
+234 ISDMKEGKSGYG
-246 MDPKRKEVS
+246 MDPKRKEAS
-255 LYYYMPLKIEETGDE
+255 LYYYMPLKIEESGET
-270 WYVVTAASESVLTN
+270 WYVVTAVSESVLTS

-296 IVIILVIISVSVGVY
+296 MVIILAVISVSVGVY
-311 IYSWRKSKKELIS
+311 IYSWRKSKKELMT

-333 GDNFAAFKEKAK
+333 GDNFVAFKERAK
-345 SKKDGA
+345 SKKDGV
-351 GWLAAMDLADFKL
+351 GWLIAMDVTDFKL

-374 DEVLRAV
+374 DEVLRV
-381 SEIFENEKGDNEL
+381 IWEIFETETGENEL
-394 VAHVNADRFVLF
+394 AAHVNADRFILF
-406 WMEENQDAIKE
+406 WMDENQENIKQ
-417 RLERVIKKIEEIPER
+417 RLEYVIRKIEEIPER

-438 FPVFGIYHTMVLDE
+438 FPVFGIFHTIVLDE
-452 IDPLYGNAVLAK
+452 IDPLYGNAVQAK
-464 HQIKGRRDRHYMFYD
+464 HQIKGRRDRHYIFYD

-489 RELEDHFE
+489 RELEEHFE
-497 MALEKEEFE
+497 TALENEEFE
-506 IWYQPKYSAHTR
+506 IWYQPKYSAHSR

-528 WRRQDGSLIPPLKFI
+528 WRRADGALIPPLKFI

-561 AVCRQQKA
+561 AVCRQQKE
-569 WQEQGQKMFPVSVNI
+569 WQKQGQKMLPVSVNI

-591 SNVVEKYESIIRSY
+591 SSVVEKYESIIRSF

-649 YSSLSTLNRMHFDTI
+649 YSSLATLNRMHFDTI

-703 TAEQLMFLCNLD
+703 TVEQLMFLCNLD

-720 GYYFSRPLPVR
+720 GYYFSRPLPVK

>member
-1 MYKKNAGIRNVA
+1 M
-13 VLCAILLIFGIALF
+13 LIFGIALF

-39 QLMSSIEGMAEQNE
+39 QLMSSIEGVAEQNE
-53 ILIEKEVSTRFRL
+53 ILVEKEAGTRFRL
-66 LSSLAREFSDGD
+66 LDSLARELSDGD
-78 ESIFVDRLQG
+78 ESIFVDKMQG

-102 SDGIAQ
+102 ADGTAK
-108 TTDGYHLDMSDRET
+108 TTDGYRLNMSDRD
-122 FRQSM
+122 FFQQSM
-127 QGKQRLTDTFED
+127 QGKNFLTDAFED
-139 QIDGSDEIVNAFSVP
+139 RIDTSYETINVFSVP
-154 VYEKDQKTVKGVLF
+154 VYEKNQKTIKGVLF
-168 ATGRY
+168 GTCGY
-173 EMFEGCLQNEIFEGQ
+173 EMFEECLKNEIFEGQ
-188 AFNYIVK
+188 AFNYIIK
-195 MDGMIIAAS
+195 IDGTIVAGS
-204 GNSREWGIGKNI
+204 GNSKKWGIGKNI
-216 FTADI
+216 FVTDA
-221 SADENDDAAKSRM
+221 SEDERDDDARDDDARDKM
-234 ISDMKSGKSGYG
+234 ISDMKEGKSGYG
-246 MDPKRKEVS
+246 MDPKRKEAS
-255 LYYYMPLKIEETGDE
+255 LYYYLPLKIEESGET
-270 WYVVTAASESVLTN
+270 WYVVTAVSESVLTS

-296 IVIILVIISVSVGVY
+296 MVIILAVISVSVGVY
-311 IYSWRKSKKELIS
+311 IYSWRKSKKELMT

-333 GDNFAAFKEKAK
+333 GDNFVAFKERAK
-345 SKKDGA
+345 SKKDGV
-351 GWLAAMDLADFKL
+351 GWLIAMDVTDFKL

-374 DEVLRAV
+374 DEVLRV
-381 SEIFENEKGDNEL
+381 IWEIFETETGENEL
-394 VAHVNADRFVLF
+394 AAHVNADRFILF
-406 WMEENQDAIKE
+406 WMDENQENIKQ
-417 RLERVIKKIEEIPER
+417 RLEYVIRKIEEIPER

-438 FPVFGIYHTMVLDE
+438 FPVFGIFHTIVLDE
-452 IDPLYGNAVLAK
+452 IDPLYGNAVQAK
-464 HQIKGRRDRHYMFYD
+464 HQIKGRRDRHYIFYD

-489 RELEDHFE
+489 RELEEHFE
-497 MALEKEEFE
+497 TALENEEFE
-506 IWYQPKYSAHTR
+506 IWYQPKYSAHSR

-528 WRRQDGSLIPPLKFI
+528 WRRADGALIPPLKFI

-561 AVCRQQKA
+561 AVCRQQKE
-569 WQEQGQKMFPVSVNI
+569 WQKQGQKMLPVSVNI

-591 SNVVEKYESIIRSY
+591 SSVVEKYESIIRSF

-649 YSSLSTLNRMHFDTI
+649 YSSLAALNRMHFDTI

-703 TAEQLMFLCNLD
+703 TVEQLMFLCNLD

-720 GYYFSRPLPVR
+720 GYYFSRPLPVK

>member
-1 MYKKNAGIRNVA
+1 M
-13 VLCAILLIFGIALF
+13 LIFGIALF

-39 QLMSSIEGMAEQNE
+39 QLMSSIEGVAEQNE
-53 ILIEKEVSTRFRL
+53 ILVEKEAGTRFRL
-66 LSSLAREFSDGD
+66 LDSLARELSDGD
-78 ESIFVDRLQG
+78 ESIFVDKMQG

-102 SDGIAQ
+102 ADGTAK
-108 TTDGYHLDMSDRET
+108 TTDGYRLNMSDRD
-122 FRQSM
+122 FFQQSM
-127 QGKQRLTDTFED
+127 QGKNFLTDAFED
-139 QIDGSDEIVNAFSVP
+139 RIDTSYETINVFSVP
-154 VYEKDQKTVKGVLF
+154 VYEKNQKTIKGVLF
-168 ATGRY
+168 GTCGY
-173 EMFEGCLQNEIFEGQ
+173 EMFEECLKNEIFEGQ
-188 AFNYIVK
+188 AFNYIIK
-195 MDGMIIAAS
+195 IDGTIVAGS
-204 GNSREWGIGKNI
+204 GNRKKWGIGKNI
-216 FTADI
+216 FVTDA
-221 SADENDDAAKSRM
+221 SEDERDDDARDDDARDKM
-234 ISDMKSGKSGYG
+234 ISDMKEGKSGYG
-246 MDPKRKEVS
+246 MDPKRKEAS
-255 LYYYMPLKIEETGDE
+255 LYYYMPLKIEESGET
-270 WYVVTAASESVLTN
+270 WYVVTAVSESVLTS

-296 IVIILVIISVSVGVY
+296 MVIILAVISVSVGVY
-311 IYSWRKSKKELIS
+311 IYSWRKSKKELMT

-333 GDNFAAFKEKAK
+333 GDNFVAFKERAK
-345 SKKDGA
+345 SKKDGV
-351 GWLAAMDLADFKL
+351 GWLIAMDVTDFKL
-364 INSTCGVKKG
+364 INSTCGVPKG
-374 DEVLRAV
+374 DEVLRAIW
-381 SEIFENEKGDNEL
+381 EIFENETGENEL
-394 VAHVNADRFVLF
+394 AAHVNADRFILF
-406 WMEENQDAIKE
+406 WMDENQENIKQ
-417 RLERVIKKIEEIPER
+417 RLEHVIKKIEEIPER

-438 FPVFGIYHTMVLDE
+438 FPVFGIFHTIVLDE
-452 IDPLYGNAVLAK
+452 IEPLYGNAVLAK

-489 RELEDHFE
+489 RELEEHFE
-497 MALEKEEFE
+497 KAIENEEFE
-506 IWYQPKYSAHTR
+506 IWYQPKYSAHSR

-528 WRRQDGSLIPPLKFI
+528 WRRADGTLIPPLKFI

-561 AVCRQQKA
+561 AVCRQQKE
-569 WQEQGQKMFPVSVNI
+569 WQKQGQKLLPVSVNI

-591 SNVVEKYESIIRSY
+591 SSVVEKYESMIRSF

-649 YSSLSTLNRMHFDTI
+649 YSSLAALNRMHFDTI

-703 TAEQLMFLCNLD
+703 TVEQLMFLCNLD

-720 GYYFSRPLPVR
+720 GYYFSRPLPVK

>member
-1 MYKKNAGIRNVA
+1 M
-13 VLCAILLIFGIALF
+13 LIFGIALF

-39 QLMSSIEGMAEQNE
+39 QLMSSIEGVAEQNE
-53 ILIEKEVSTRFRL
+53 ILVEKEAGTRFRL
-66 LSSLAREFSDGD
+66 LDSLARELSDGD
-78 ESIFVDRLQG
+78 ESIFVDKMQG

-102 SDGIAQ
+102 ADGTAK
-108 TTDGYHLDMSDRET
+108 TTDGYRLNMSDRD
-122 FRQSM
+122 FFQQSM
-127 QGKQRLTDTFED
+127 QGKNFLTDAFED
-139 QIDGSDEIVNAFSVP
+139 RIDTSYETINVFSVP
-154 VYEKDQKTVKGVLF
+154 VYEKNQKTIKGVLF
-168 ATGRY
+168 GTCGY
-173 EMFEGCLQNEIFEGQ
+173 EMFEECLKNEIFEGQ
-188 AFNYIVK
+188 AFNYIIK
-195 MDGMIIAAS
+195 IDGTIVAGS
-204 GNSREWGIGKNI
+204 GNSKKWGIGKNI
-216 FTADI
+216 FVTDA
-221 SADENDDAAKSRM
+221 SEDERDDDARDDDARDKM
-234 ISDMKSGKSGYG
+234 ISDMKEGKSGYG
-246 MDPKRKEVS
+246 MDPKRKEAS
-255 LYYYMPLKIEETGDE
+255 LYYYMPLKIEESGET
-270 WYVVTAASESVLTN
+270 WYVVTAVSESVLTS

-296 IVIILVIISVSVGVY
+296 MVIILAVISVSVGVY
-311 IYSWRKSKKELIS
+311 IYSWRKSKKELMT

-333 GDNFAAFKEKAK
+333 GDNFVAFKERAK
-345 SKKDGA
+345 SKKDGV
-351 GWLAAMDLADFKL
+351 GWLIAMDVTDFKL

-374 DEVLRAV
+374 DEVLRV
-381 SEIFENEKGDNEL
+381 IWEIFETETGENEL
-394 VAHVNADRFVLF
+394 AAHVNADRFILF
-406 WMEENQDAIKE
+406 WMDENQENIKQ
-417 RLERVIKKIEEIPER
+417 RLEYVIRKIEEIPER

-438 FPVFGIYHTMVLDE
+438 FPVFGIFHTIVLDE
-452 IDPLYGNAVLAK
+452 IDPLYGNAVQAK
-464 HQIKGRRDRHYMFYD
+464 HQIKGRRDRHYIFYD

-489 RELEDHFE
+489 REIEEHFE
-497 MALEKEEFE
+497 TALENEEFE
-506 IWYQPKYSAHTR
+506 IWYQPKYSAHSR

-528 WRRQDGSLIPPLKFI
+528 WRRADGALIPPLKFI

-561 AVCRQQKA
+561 AVCRQQKE
-569 WQEQGQKMFPVSVNI
+569 WQKQGQKMLPVSVNI

-591 SNVVEKYESIIRSY
+591 SSVVEKYESIIRSF

-649 YSSLSTLNRMHFDTI
+649 YSSLAALNRMHFDTI

-703 TAEQLMFLCNLD
+703 TVEQLMFLCNLD

-720 GYYFSRPLPVR
+720 GYYFSRPLPVK

>member
-1 MYKKNAGIRNVA
+1 M
-13 VLCAILLIFGIALF
+13 LIFGIALF

-39 QLMSSIEGMAEQNE
+39 QLMSSIEGVAEQNE
-53 ILIEKEVSTRFRL
+53 ILVEKEAGTRFRL
-66 LSSLAREFSDGD
+66 LDSLARELSDGD
-78 ESIFVDRLQG
+78 ESIFVDKMQG

-102 SDGIAQ
+102 ADGTAK
-108 TTDGYHLDMSDRET
+108 TTDGYRLNMSDRD
-122 FRQSM
+122 FFQQSM
-127 QGKQRLTDTFED
+127 QGKNFLTDAFED
-139 QIDGSDEIVNAFSVP
+139 RIDTSYETINVFSVP
-154 VYEKDQKTVKGVLF
+154 VYEKNQKTIKGVLF
-168 ATGRY
+168 GTCGY
-173 EMFEGCLQNEIFEGQ
+173 EMFEECLKNEIFEGQ
-188 AFNYIVK
+188 AFNYIIK
-195 MDGMIIAAS
+195 IDGTIVAGS
-204 GNSREWGIGKNI
+204 GNSKKWGIGKNI
-216 FTADI
+216 FVTDA
-221 SADENDDAAKSRM
+221 SEDERDDDARDDDARDKM
-234 ISDMKSGKSGYG
+234 ISDMKEGKSGYG
-246 MDPKRKEVS
+246 MDPKRKEAS
-255 LYYYMPLKIEETGDE
+255 LYYYMPLKIEESGET
-270 WYVVTAASESVLTN
+270 WYVVTAVSESVLTS

-296 IVIILVIISVSVGVY
+296 MVIILAVISVSVGVY
-311 IYSWRKSKKELIS
+311 IYSWRKSKKELMT

-333 GDNFAAFKEKAK
+333 GDNFVAFKERAK
-345 SKKDGA
+345 SKKDGV
-351 GWLAAMDLADFKL
+351 GWLIAMDVTDFKL

-374 DEVLRAV
+374 DEVLRV
-381 SEIFENEKGDNEL
+381 IWEIFETETGENEL
-394 VAHVNADRFVLF
+394 AAHVNADRFILF
-406 WMEENQDAIKE
+406 WMDENQENIKQ
-417 RLERVIKKIEEIPER
+417 RLEYVIRKIEEIPER

-438 FPVFGIYHTMVLDE
+438 FPVFGIFHTIVLDE
-452 IDPLYGNAVLAK
+452 IDPLYGNAVQAK
-464 HQIKGRRDRHYMFYD
+464 HQIKGRRDRHYIFYD

-489 RELEDHFE
+489 RELEEHFE
-497 MALEKEEFE
+497 TALENEEFE
-506 IWYQPKYSAHTR
+506 IWYQPKYSAHSR

-528 WRRQDGSLIPPLKFI
+528 WRRADGALIPPLKFI

-561 AVCRQQKA
+561 AVCRQQKE
-569 WQEQGQKMFPVSVNI
+569 WQKQGQKMLPVSVNI

-591 SNVVEKYESIIRSY
+591 SSVVEKYESIIRSF

-649 YSSLSTLNRMHFDTI
+649 YSSLAALNRMHFDTI

-703 TAEQLMFLCNLD
+703 TVEQLMFLCNLD
-715 CDDIQ
+715 CDGIQ
-720 GYYFSRPLPVR
+720 GYYFSRPLPVK

>member
-1 MYKKNAGIRNVA
+1 M
-13 VLCAILLIFGIALF
+13 LIFGIALF

-39 QLMSSIEGMAEQNE
+39 QLMSSIEGVAEQNE
-53 ILIEKEVSTRFRL
+53 ILVEKEAGTRFRL
-66 LSSLAREFSDGD
+66 LDSLARELSDGD
-78 ESIFVDRLQG
+78 ESIFVDKMQG

-102 SDGIAQ
+102 ADGTAK
-108 TTDGYHLDMSDRET
+108 TTDGYRLNMSDRD
-122 FRQSM
+122 FFQQSM
-127 QGKQRLTDTFED
+127 QGKNFLTDAFED
-139 QIDGSDEIVNAFSVP
+139 RIDTSYETINVFSVP
-154 VYEKDQKTVKGVLF
+154 VYEKNQKTIKGVLF
-168 ATGRY
+168 GTCGY
-173 EMFEGCLQNEIFEGQ
+173 EMFEECLKNEIFEGQ
-188 AFNYIVK
+188 AFNYIIK
-195 MDGMIIAAS
+195 IDGTIVAGS
-204 GNSREWGIGKNI
+204 GNSKKWGIGKNI
-216 FTADI
+216 FVTDA
-221 SADENDDAAKSRM
+221 SEDERDDDARDDDARDKM
-234 ISDMKSGKSGYG
+234 ISDMKEGKSGYG
-246 MDPKRKEVS
+246 MDPKRKEAS
-255 LYYYMPLKIEETGDE
+255 LYYYMPLKIEESGET
-270 WYVVTAASESVLTN
+270 WYVVTAVSESVLTS

-296 IVIILVIISVSVGVY
+296 MVIILAVISVSVGVY
-311 IYSWRKSKKELIS
+311 IYSWRKSKKELMT

-333 GDNFAAFKEKAK
+333 GDNFVAFKERAK
-345 SKKDGA
+345 SKKDGV
-351 GWLAAMDLADFKL
+351 GWLIAMDVTDFKL
-364 INSTCGVKKG
+364 INSTCGVPKG
-374 DEVLRAV
+374 DEMLRV
-381 SEIFENEKGDNEL
+381 IWEIFETETGENEL
-394 VAHVNADRFVLF
+394 AAHANADRFILF
-406 WMEENQDAIKE
+406 WMDENQENIKQ
-417 RLERVIKKIEEIPER
+417 RLEHVIRKIEEIPER

-438 FPVFGIYHTMVLDE
+438 FPVFGIFHTIVLDE
-452 IDPLYGNAVLAK
+452 IDPLYGNAVQAK
-464 HQIKGRRDRHYMFYD
+464 HQIKGRRDRHYIFYD

-489 RELEDHFE
+489 RELEEHFE
-497 MALEKEEFE
+497 TALENEEFE
-506 IWYQPKYSAHTR
+506 IWYQPKYSAHSR

-528 WRRQDGSLIPPLKFI
+528 WRRADGALIPPLKFI

-561 AVCRQQKA
+561 AVCRQQKE
-569 WQEQGQKMFPVSVNI
+569 WQKQGQKMLPVSVNI

-591 SNVVEKYESIIRSY
+591 SSVVEKYESIIRSF

-649 YSSLSTLNRMHFDTI
+649 YSSLAALNRMHFDTI

-703 TAEQLMFLCNLD
+703 TVEQLMFLCNLD

-720 GYYFSRPLPVR
+720 GYYFSRPLPVK

>member
-1 MYKKNAGIRNVA
+1 
-13 VLCAILLIFGIALF
+13 
-27 GCFGQIRNSLQQ
+27 
-39 QLMSSIEGMAEQNE
+39 MSSIEGVAEQNE
-53 ILIEKEVSTRFRL
+53 ILVEKEAGTRFRL
-66 LSSLAREFSDGD
+66 LDSLARELSDGD
-78 ESIFVDRLQG
+78 ESIFVDKMQG

-102 SDGIAQ
+102 ADGTAK
-108 TTDGYHLDMSDRET
+108 TTDGYRLNMSDRD
-122 FRQSM
+122 FFQQSM
-127 QGKQRLTDTFED
+127 QGKNFLTDAFED
-139 QIDGSDEIVNAFSVP
+139 RIDTSYETINVFSVP
-154 VYEKDQKTVKGVLF
+154 VYEKNQKTIKGVLF
-168 ATGRY
+168 GTCGY
-173 EMFEGCLQNEIFEGQ
+173 EMFEECLKNEIFEGQ
-188 AFNYIVK
+188 AFNYIIK
-195 MDGMIIAAS
+195 IDGTIVAGS
-204 GNSREWGIGKNI
+204 GNSKKWGIGKNI
-216 FTADI
+216 FVTDA
-221 SADENDDAAKSRM
+221 SEDERDDDARDDDARDKM
-234 ISDMKSGKSGYG
+234 ISDMKEGKSGYG
-246 MDPKRKEVS
+246 MDPKRKEAS
-255 LYYYMPLKIEETGDE
+255 LYYYMPLKIEESGET
-270 WYVVTAASESVLTN
+270 WYVVTAVSESVLTS

-296 IVIILVIISVSVGVY
+296 MVIILAVISVSVGVY
-311 IYSWRKSKKELIS
+311 IYSWRKSKKELMT

-333 GDNFAAFKEKAK
+333 GDNFVAFKERAK
-345 SKKDGA
+345 SKKDGV
-351 GWLAAMDLADFKL
+351 GWLIAMDVTDFKL

-374 DEVLRAV
+374 DEVLRV
-381 SEIFENEKGDNEL
+381 IWEIFEIETGENEL
-394 VAHVNADRFVLF
+394 AAHANADRFILF
-406 WMEENQDAIKE
+406 WMDENQENIKQ
-417 RLERVIKKIEEIPER
+417 RLEHVIRKIEEIPER

-438 FPVFGIYHTMVLDE
+438 FPVFGIFHTIVLDE
-452 IDPLYGNAVLAK
+452 IDPLYGNAVQAK
-464 HQIKGRRDRHYMFYD
+464 HQIKGRRDRHYIFYD

-489 RELEDHFE
+489 RELEEHFE
-497 MALEKEEFE
+497 TALENEEFE
-506 IWYQPKYSAHTR
+506 IWYQPKYSAHSR

-528 WRRQDGSLIPPLKFI
+528 WRRADGALIPPLKFI

-561 AVCRQQKA
+561 AVCRQQKE
-569 WQEQGQKMFPVSVNI
+569 WQKQGQKMLPVSVNI

-591 SNVVEKYESIIRSY
+591 SSVVGKYESIIRSF

-649 YSSLSTLNRMHFDTI
+649 YSSLAALNRMHFDTI

-703 TAEQLMFLCNLD
+703 TVEQLMFLCNLD

-720 GYYFSRPLPVR
+720 GYYFSRPLPVK

>member
-1 MYKKNAGIRNVA
+1 M
-13 VLCAILLIFGIALF
+13 LIFGIALF

-39 QLMSSIEGMAEQNE
+39 QLMSSIEGVAEQNE
-53 ILIEKEVSTRFRL
+53 ILVEKEAGTRFRL
-66 LSSLAREFSDGD
+66 LDSLARELSDGD
-78 ESIFVDRLQG
+78 ESIFVDKMQG

-102 SDGIAQ
+102 ADGTAK
-108 TTDGYHLDMSDRET
+108 TTDGYRLNMSDRD
-122 FRQSM
+122 FFQQSM
-127 QGKQRLTDTFED
+127 QGKNFLTDAFED
-139 QIDGSDEIVNAFSVP
+139 RIDTSYETINVFSVP
-154 VYEKDQKTVKGVLF
+154 VYEKNQKTIKGVLF
-168 ATGRY
+168 GTCGY
-173 EMFEGCLQNEIFEGQ
+173 EMFEECLKNEIFEGQ
-188 AFNYIVK
+188 AFNYIIK
-195 MDGMIIAAS
+195 IDGTIVAGS
-204 GNSREWGIGKNI
+204 GNSKKWGIGKNI
-216 FTADI
+216 FVTDA
-221 SADENDDAAKSRM
+221 SEDERDDDARDDDARDKM
-234 ISDMKSGKSGYG
+234 ISDMKEGKSGYG
-246 MDPKRKEVS
+246 MDPKRKEAS
-255 LYYYMPLKIEETGDE
+255 LYYYMPLKIEESGET
-270 WYVVTAASESVLTN
+270 WYVVTAVSESVLTS

-296 IVIILVIISVSVGVY
+296 MVIILAVISVSVGVY
-311 IYSWRKSKKELIS
+311 IYSWRKSKKELMT

-333 GDNFAAFKEKAK
+333 GDNFVAFKERAK
-345 SKKDGA
+345 SKKDGV
-351 GWLAAMDLADFKL
+351 GWLIAMDVTDFKL

-374 DEVLRAV
+374 DEVLRV
-381 SEIFENEKGDNEL
+381 IWEIFETETGENEL
-394 VAHVNADRFVLF
+394 AAHVNADRFILF
-406 WMEENQDAIKE
+406 WMDENQENIKQ
-417 RLERVIKKIEEIPER
+417 RLEYVIRKIEEIPER

-438 FPVFGIYHTMVLDE
+438 FPVFGIFHTTVLDE
-452 IDPLYGNAVLAK
+452 IDPLYGNAVQAK
-464 HQIKGRRDRHYMFYD
+464 HQIKGRRDRHYIFYD

-489 RELEDHFE
+489 RELEEHFE
-497 MALEKEEFE
+497 TALENEEFE
-506 IWYQPKYSAHTR
+506 IWYQPKYSAHSR

-528 WRRQDGSLIPPLKFI
+528 WRRADGALIPPLKFI

-561 AVCRQQKA
+561 AVCRQQKE
-569 WQEQGQKMFPVSVNI
+569 WQKQGQKMLPVSVNI

-591 SNVVEKYESIIRSY
+591 SSVVEKYESMIRSF

-623 NNEIFNLLEQFHTA
+623 NNEIFNLLEQFHMA

-649 YSSLSTLNRMHFDTI
+649 YSSLAALNRMHFDTI

-703 TAEQLMFLCNLD
+703 TVEQLMFLCNLD

-720 GYYFSRPLPVR
+720 GYYFSRPLPVK